1 MNNEQILETNNLPK
15 SNLGKTNLG
24 KGLSALLGE
33 EINILADNIDN
44 NNATQLGYRKLP
56 IAMLSPRGDQPRKFF
71 DEDALEELAIS
82 LKNTGMLQPILARP
96 IANNFEII
104 AGERRWRAAQRAGL
118 HEVPVIIRQMDEQE
132 VLEIALIENIQR
144 ENLNAIE
151 EAEAFNKLQEQF
163 NYTQEMLAERLGKSR
178 SAIANSLRLLNLPEQ
193 VKDFVK
199 TGKLSAGHV
208 RTLIGL
214 DDDVAIDIANQI
226 QEKKLSVRAVEKIV
240 TTLKQPIHI
249 SVASNDKNPNI
260 LNQETQLQEKLG
272 LKAEINEKN
281 NQGKIILHFSDPVQY
296 QNIIA
301 KLMA

>member
-1 MNNEQILETNNLPK
+1 MNNEQNSEPQTFK
-15 SNLGKTNLG
+15 SSVGKSNLG

-44 NNATQLGYRKLP
+44 NATQIGYRKLP
-56 IAMLSPRGDQPRKFF
+56 IAMLTARNDQPRKFF
-71 DEDALEELAIS
+71 DEDLLDELAIS

-96 IANNFEII
+96 KKDSNFEII
-104 AGERRWRAAQRAGL
+104 AGERRWRAAQKAGM
-118 HEVPVIIRQMDEQE
+118 HEVPVIIRDMDDQE

-178 SAIANSLRLLNLPEQ
+178 PAIANSLRLLNLPEEI
-193 VKDFVK
+193 KDFVK
-199 TGKLSAGHV
+199 QGQLSAGHV

-214 DDDVAIDIANQI
+214 EQDTAIDIAKQI
-226 QEKKLSVRAVEKIV
+226 QDKKLSVRAVEKIV
-240 TTLKQPIHI
+240 ATLKQPIHTN
-249 SVASNDKNPNI
+249 VVSNDKNPNI
-260 LNQETQLQEKLG
+260 LNQEKQLQEKLG
-272 LKAEINEKN
+272 VRAEINEKK

-296 QNIIA
+296 QQIIA
-301 KLMA
+301 KLMV